1 MSILTRLLG
10 GIMAAVDIT
19 ILRNRVKALETAKT
33 ADEAKITALEA
44 RPVPVDTSAAIAALT
59 TRVAAIETELANPS

>member
-19 ILRNRVKALETAKT
+19 ILRNRVKALETAKA
-33 ADEAKITALEA
+33 ADEARIAVLEA
-44 RPVPVDTSAAIAALT
+44 KPEPANLADIAALAK
-59 TRVAAIETELANPS
+59 RIEAIETELANPS